1 MMYQMGVYCRL
12 SKDDGENKVSESI
25 ENQMKLIREYVIN
38 QRIWKSQI
46 FILMTVIRGF
56 ILRID
61 RNFSG

>member
-25 ENQMKLIREYVIN
+25 EN